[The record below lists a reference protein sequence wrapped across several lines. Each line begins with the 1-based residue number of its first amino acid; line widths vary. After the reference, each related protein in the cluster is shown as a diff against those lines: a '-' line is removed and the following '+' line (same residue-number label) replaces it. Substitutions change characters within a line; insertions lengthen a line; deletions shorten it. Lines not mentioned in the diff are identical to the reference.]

1 MMFGCKP
8 YMVFQICHV
17 LPATGQPSSSDACP
31 HQGTALFLQ
40 KEYFDP
46 QGPSE
51 DVVGSCVNASH
62 GQL

>member
-1 MMFGCKP
+1 MMFGCKL

-46 QGPSE
+46 KGPSE
-51 DVVGSCVNASH
+51 DVVGS
-62 GQL
+62 L